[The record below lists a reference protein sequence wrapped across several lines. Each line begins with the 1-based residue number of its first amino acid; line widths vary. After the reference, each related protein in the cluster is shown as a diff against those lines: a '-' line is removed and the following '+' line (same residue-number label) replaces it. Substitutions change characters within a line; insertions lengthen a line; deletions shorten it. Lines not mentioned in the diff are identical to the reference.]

1 MINLVWAVLVAALP
15 NLGGYRGR
23 HRMSWAQQWEK
34 IHPTLPWQ
42 RARRRYEAARRA
54 WQRPSKAAHAR
65 TRDRAFTRDRAPVRA
80 EDASWAWW
88 QQRRE
93 LYRPALT
100 AAGAW

>member
-1 MINLVWAVLVAALP
+1 MIVLVWAALVAALP
-15 NLGGYRGR
+15 TLPGTYRGR

-42 RARRRYEAARRA
+42 RARRRYAAARRA
-54 WQRPSKAAHAR
+54 WRRPSS
-65 TRDRAFTRDRAPVRA
+65 